1 MEKQVLK
8 KEEKVFVNGFI
19 ISVQLPTVP
28 PRQTFVETSSDL
40 AETVAKV
47 LDSTPHA
54 IILVQALDISSRSV
68 WVISSELKNNKQCQ
82 CGR

>member
-54 IILVQALDISSRSV
+54 IVLVQASV
-68 WVISSELKNNKQCQ
+68 NL
-82 CGR
+82 